1 MPTNLGHDAISA
13 LKVGHSNVT
22 AAYAGHQQIFPNTL
36 EITGFTLGR
45 ANSSNFG
52 GNIIPAG
59 FSQGGTSAQGVAN
72 GQSAKLGVTGEI
84 GAQFT
89 ITGSGG
95 AGFNNAGSGH
105 STGGTL
111 ILNTS
116 PQYFGWDTATY
127 PGVSSVGNNDSG
139 NCDATSRT
147 PTFTINP
154 IGSTQ
159 LASGVSATA
168 TGNQSGGPGTNYYSA
183 TASISATNT
192 NYVTTLVGS
201 SLRWA
206 AGASW
211 SISWSWSNPT
221 GYSTNASLS
230 AFGSGTFGGNY
241 QPGST
246 PGSGTATWTLSN
258 ASLSE
263 VIFRIYISSSGC
275 NDASNSP
282 ITTGSIYP

>member
-1 MPTNLGHDAISA
+1 MPTNLGHEAISA
-13 LKVGHSNVT
+13 LKVGHSNIT

-59 FSQGGTSAQGVAN
+59 FPQGGTNAQGVAN
-72 GQSAKLGVTGEI
+72 GTSAKLGVTGEI

-89 ITGSGG
+89 ITGTGGG
-95 AGFNNAGSGH
+95 ASFNNAGSGH

-127 PGVSSVGNNDSG
+127 PGVSSVSDNDSS
-139 NCDATSRT
+139 NCDAAART

-159 LASGVSATA
+159 LASGVSANV

-192 NYVTTLVGS
+192 NYVTTTVGG
-201 SLRWA
+201 SLHWA

-211 SISWSWSNPT
+211 NINWSWSNPT
-221 GYSTNASLS
+221 GYSSSGSLS
-230 AFGSGTFGGNY
+230 AFGSGTYGGNTNL
-241 QPGST
+241 SS
-246 PGSGTATWTLSN
+246 PGSGTATWTMTST
-258 ASLSE
+258 SLSV
-263 VIFRIYISSSGC
+263 VIFRIYISSTGC

-282 ITTGSIYP
+282 VTTGYLYP

>member
-1 MPTNLGHDAISA
+1 MPTNLGHEAISA

-22 AAYAGHQQIFPNTL
+22 AAYAGHQPICPNTV

-45 ANSSNFG
+45 ANSSNFS

-95 AGFNNAGSGH
+95 ASFNNAGSGYP
-105 STGGTL
+105 TGGTL
-111 ILNTS
+111 VLTQS

-127 PGVSSVGNNDSG
+127 PGVSSVGSNDSG

-147 PTFTINP
+147 VTFTINP

-192 NYVTTLVGS
+192 NRVTTTVGS
-201 SLRWA
+201 NLHWA
-206 AGASW
+206 AGSSW

-221 GYSTNASLS
+221 GYSSSGSLS
-230 AFGSGTFGGNY
+230 AFGSGTYGGNTNL
-241 QPGST
+241 SS
-246 PGSGTATWTLSN
+246 PGSGTATWTMTS
-258 ASLSE
+258 ASLSV
-263 VIFRIYISSSGC
+263 VIFRIYIYSTGC

-282 ITTGSIYP
+282 VTTGYLYP

>member
-1 MPTNLGHDAISA
+1 MPTNLGHEAISA

-22 AAYAGHQQIFPNTL
+22 AAYVGHQPVFPNTV

-59 FSQGGTSAQGVAN
+59 FPQGGTNAQGVAN
-72 GQSAKLGVTGEI
+72 GTSAKLGVTGEI

-95 AGFNNAGSGH
+95 ASFNNAGSSH

-127 PGVSSVGNNDSG
+127 PGVSSVSDNDSN
-139 NCDATSRT
+139 NCDAASRT
-147 PTFTINP
+147 VTFTINP

-159 LASGVSATA
+159 LASGVSANV
-168 TGNQSGGPGTNYYSA
+168 TGNQSGGPGTNSYSA

-192 NYVTTLVGS
+192 NYVTTTVGGQ
-201 SLRWA
+201 LRWA

-211 SISWSWSNPT
+211 NINWSWSNPT
-221 GYSTNASLS
+221 GYSSSGSLS
-230 AFGSGTFGGNY
+230 AFGSGTFGGNT
-241 QPGST
+241 SASS
-246 PGSGTATWTLSN
+246 PGSGTATWTMTSSNLSV
-258 ASLSE
+258 
-263 VIFRIYISSSGC
+263 VIFRIYINSTGC

-282 ITTGSIYP
+282 VTTGYIYP